1 MRRKRYTNG
10 YMIYGCS
17 KCGRGFRVYL
27 QENLETQK
35 PGSKPVPFVI
45 KCPFC
50 GAPDCKDVF
59 FRKFPIP
66 RCLIGASMPAFVNDK
81 GDECGRPIHLDRAS
95 CEYMLKPN
103 EAAVTTLFK
112 EVQTRAENVKV
123 VGINSSD
130 TTGEKSCGK

>member
-1 MRRKRYTNG
+1 MKRKRYTNG

-17 KCGRGFRVYL
+17 NCCRGFRVYL

-50 GAPDCKDVF
+50 DAPDCKDVF

-81 GDECGRPIHLDRAS
+81 GDDCGRPIHLERAS

-103 EAAVTTLFK
+103 EASVTTLF
-112 EVQTRAENVKV
+112 RMN
-123 VGINSSD
+123 
-130 TTGEKSCGK
+130 